1 MIRGLARTIARSRE
15 PRLPSP
21 FFGRMVRRIV
31 GMGSLTGAGEIVY
44 LTSKARYKKCGRIV
58 LVLRGHHG

>member
-44 LTSKARYKKCGRIV
+44 LISKAK
-58 LVLRGHHG
+58 